1 MSLNW
6 NENVGEPDDIRR
18 QPRTNPDGDVDL
30 RGANYNS
37 FNVPSCRICEAKGEK
52 PGMVCLY

>member
-1 MSLNW
+1 MNLMIF
-6 NENVGEPDDIRR
+6 DR